1 MFVGLTTLVIYRI
14 GKVQNFPFL
23 RNEVKDLTCSNLT
36 LCPNKSCS
44 NIICHYWVSQKVG
57 LMTLTLQTNVRQS
70 AHFPEYRKI
79 GIHMSTEENVNLPKL
94 FSILY
99 EATQYTV

>member
-23 RNEVKDLTCSNLT
+23 RNELKDLTC
-36 LCPNKSCS
+36 
-44 NIICHYWVSQKVG
+44 WVSQKVG